1 MSEVGKPAVDAESA
15 VHSLVHAIREALAC
29 GITCTNE
36 SGSVLDTSQV
46 DALCKRSREA
56 MSCVRQIEQALL
68 SSLEQPESGEEGVTH
83 ACYHSISSVVNSRS
97 SCENRVSAAVLGMQ
111 GAQRC
116 RIWPCSIMQLTE
128 CECYWIFQVSKS
140 SRRGARALQ
149 RKLN

>member
-56 MSCVRQIEQALL
+56 MGCVRQIEQALL
-68 SSLEQPESGEEGVTH
+68 SSLEQPESGEEGVEELEKRRQSLAEEAELKNSH
-83 ACYHSISSVVNSRS
+83 LKSVIDKLRTIL
-97 SCENRVSAAVLGMQ
+97 AA
-111 GAQRC
+111 
-116 RIWPCSIMQLTE
+116 IDSWNE
-128 CECYWIFQVSKS
+128 
-140 SRRGARALQ
+140 
-149 RKLN
+149 